1 MSSDNKTQSYVVN
14 SFLENNS
21 YFHKNAKFAEGKRRH
36 SAGLLAGTRRAP
48 ARFVFAYRF
57 FRYAARSGVPA
68 ASEPRRGG
76 TTRRRHSRAREDC
89 AASPKLPG
97 FSSPDPPCSRMGFLG
112 LCRASGAR
120 PSRRTKHGSA
130 SARADEADCTAPD
143 ASACNAPAPHT
154 SPRIVRRR
162 VPAPRSI
169 PSLPHPPA
177 SPCRGASERTAERH
191 SPVRPHRTARRR
203 NPDAS
208 ARASEHPP
216 ARAFSGR
223 SRNVR
228 ASERR
233 HNSPRLRRSLMFR
246 ARAAGTGLRPRMT
259 YPRFRYAFPKRGT
272 SAGKGQPQGVP
283 AGALISRS

>member
-1 MSSDNKTQSYVVN
+1 MLSTHFLRIILIFIKTRN
-14 SFLENNS
+14 SRRESGGIPQVFSRERGAPRAIRFRVS
-21 YFHKNAKFAEGKRRH
+21 VFSIRGAKRR
-36 SAGLLAGTRRAP
+36 S
-48 ARFVFAYRF
+48 
-57 FRYAARSGVPA
+57 
-68 ASEPRRGG
+68 RGNG
-76 TTRRRHSRAREDC
+76 TTHARDDC
-89 AASPKLPG
+89 AASPELPG

-112 LCRASGAR
+112 VCRASGAR

>member
-1 MSSDNKTQSYVVN
+1 MLSTHFLRIILIFIKTRN
-14 SFLENNS
+14 SRRESGGIPQVFSRERGTPREIRFRVS
-21 YFHKNAKFAEGKRRH
+21 VFSIRGAKRR
-36 SAGLLAGTRRAP
+36 S
-48 ARFVFAYRF
+48 
-57 FRYAARSGVPA
+57 
-68 ASEPRRGG
+68 RGNG
-76 TTRRRHSRAREDC
+76 TTHARDDC
-89 AASPKLPG
+89 AASPELPG

-130 SARADEADCTAPD
+130 SARASKHPQLA
-143 ASACNAPAPHT
+143 APA
-154 SPRIVRRR
+154 R
-162 VPAPRSI
+162 VPVPRSI
-169 PSLPHPPA
+169 RAH
-177 SPCRGASERTAERH
+177 PCRGASERTAERH

-228 ASERR
+228 ATERR

-272 SAGKGQPQGVP
+272 SAEKGQPQGVP

>member
-1 MSSDNKTQSYVVN
+1 MSLDNKTQSYVVN

-21 YFHKNAKFAEGKRRH
+21 YFHENAKFAEENDDTPQVFSRERGALPRDSLSRI
-36 SAGLLAGTRRAP
+36 GFFDTRREAAFPQRQSLGEAAQPAGGIP
-48 ARFVFAYRF
+48 ARGKIVPLLRSSRVF
-57 FRYAARSGVPA
+57 FRPIPHAHAWGFW
-68 ASEPRRGG
+68 G
-76 TTRRRHSRAREDC
+76 C
-89 AASPKLPG
+89 AA
-97 FSSPDPPCSRMGFLG
+97 PPALAH
-112 LCRASGAR
+112 RAAQNTGAH
-120 PSRRTKHGSA
+120 P
-130 SARADEADCTAPD
+130 
-143 ASACNAPAPHT
+143 PAPTKPIAPLPTHPLAT
-154 SPRIVRRR
+154 LPHRTRRR

-233 HNSPRLRRSLMFR
+233 HNSPLLRRSPVFR
-246 ARAAGTGLRPRMT
+246 TRAAGTGLRPRMT

>member
-21 YFHKNAKFAEGKRRH
+21 YFHKKKKKSEIRGGKAAAFRRSSRGNAAR
-36 SAGLLAGTRRAP
+36 P

-68 ASEPRRGG
+68 GTERR
-76 TTRRRHSRAREDC
+76 TRGMIVPLLRSSRVFLRPIPHAHAWGFWGC
-89 AASPKLPG
+89 AA
-97 FSSPDPPCSRMGFLG
+97 PPALAH
-112 LCRASGAR
+112 RAAQNTGAH
-120 PSRRTKHGSA
+120 P
-130 SARADEADCTAPD
+130 
-143 ASACNAPAPHT
+143 
-154 SPRIVRRR
+154 
-162 VPAPRSI
+162 PAPRSI

>member
-1 MSSDNKTQSYVVN
+1 MIVPLLRSSRV
-14 SFLENNS
+14 FLRPIPHAHAWG
-21 YFHKNAKFAEGKRRH
+21 FWG
-36 SAGLLAGTRRAP
+36 
-48 ARFVFAYRF
+48 
-57 FRYAARSGVPA
+57 
-68 ASEPRRGG
+68 
-76 TTRRRHSRAREDC
+76 C
-89 AASPKLPG
+89 AA
-97 FSSPDPPCSRMGFLG
+97 PPALAH
-112 LCRASGAR
+112 RAAQNTGAH
-120 PSRRTKHGSA
+120 P
-130 SARADEADCTAPD
+130 
-143 ASACNAPAPHT
+143 
-154 SPRIVRRR
+154 
-162 VPAPRSI
+162 PAPRSI

-228 ASERR
+228 ATERR

-272 SAGKGQPQGVP
+272 SAEKGQPQGVP